1 MAGTHGDLY
10 SEIGKLVLAAHAGQT
25 IDLADKSEELAHRYW
40 NLGVPPES
48 IAKAIARSLSAIGV
62 SMALVSHRDQAAAAV
77 NGGGPANGNGHAAN
91 GAAAANGGAERNGAP
106 APVPAN
112 GRDHDAGPDAAPA
125 DAARRGEA
133 AAALFP
139 SGVRLAVIS

>member
-25 IDLADKSEELAHRYW
+25 IDLTDKSQELAHRYW

-48 IAKAIARSLSAIGV
+48 MAKAIARSLSAIGV
-62 SMALVSHRDQAAAAV
+62 SMALVGHRDSASLAD
-77 NGGGPANGNGHAAN
+77 NGDHHASANGHASHSAAIAN
-91 GAAAANGGAERNGAP
+91 GSADSDDVGAIHINGHESEPG
-106 APVPAN
+106 
-112 GRDHDAGPDAAPA
+112 A
-125 DAARRGEA
+125 DAVPVDANNRAKA
-133 AAALFP
+133 ASALFP